1 MEPFPPPTLVW
12 PDGQT
17 RWRVCVL
24 PDRQRDREL
33 FDLIDK
39 ARKVFSGFP
48 DALTDVPDAH
58 LHAPAYPVPVTAR
71 NVNQDVLAT
80 LATELGARLG
90 AMRPFTLT
98 AGSASAETGSVLL
111 DLDGDQV
118 GEPWDEL
125 SGRIGDAVGRM
136 INDDAPGMVLAPPHL
151 ALAYGAQACDSG
163 LIQERLRA
171 QVRPGRAPLTVDAVH
186 LVSVTQHADDHT
198 YTLGPL
204 PIRIPLRARAA

>member
-1 MEPFPPPTLVW
+1 MEPFPPPALVW
-12 PDGQT
+12 PGGQT

-24 PDRQRDREL
+24 PDRHRDREM
-33 FDLIDK
+33 FDMIDK
-39 ARKVFSGFP
+39 ARKVFISFP
-48 DALTDVPDAH
+48 GALAEVPDSH
-58 LHAPAYPVPVTAR
+58 LHAPAYPVPVTAPE
-71 NVNQDVLAT
+71 VNQDVLAA

-90 AMRPFTLT
+90 AMTPFTLA
-98 AGSASAETGSVLL
+98 AGSVGAETGSVLL

-136 INDDAPGMVLAPPHL
+136 FGDDAPGMALALPHL
-151 ALAYGAQACDSG
+151 TLAYGAQTCDSG

-171 QVRPGRAPLTVDAVH
+171 QVRPARAPLTVDAVH
-186 LVSVTQHADDHT
+186 LVSVTQQVDDHN

-204 PIRIPLRARAA
+204 PIRIPLRDRAA